1 MAIQTVNLGVAANLY
16 NHPGFRELDKYGELL
31 IAALS

>member
-1 MAIQTVNLGVAANLY
+1 MGISFKNLAASNLY